1 MSIAQQS
8 FNHRIG
14 GRRETI
20 ERGGL
25 FTMLRSL
32 FWSACVF
39 RPVVATVVATLPL
52 TLSPIFAEAAQT
64 RAQTLIVVTEE
75 GPATLDIDAP
85 TANVETHGA
94 SWNTYDRL
102 ITHGRIKL
110 PDGSW
115 SYDYTKF
122 EPELAESWKIAPD
135 GKSVTFHL
143 RKNAKFHD
151 NTPVTAKDVKWSFDR
166 AVSVGGFPSIQMGAS
181 EMRSPRQFV
190 VIDDYTIRID
200 FPRPNKLILPNLAVP
215 IAKVVNST
223 LAKKHATDKDPWAI
237 DWVGKHDCG
246 GGAYIVETWKPGS
259 ELVFKRYDGWKSGPL
274 PYFRRVIS
282 RQIASA
288 GTRRALLEKGDAD
301 LSFNLPPKDFAELVK
316 QGKLTVIG
324 TPVDSELLYID
335 MLTTKPPFNNV
346 KVRQAVAYAIPY
358 KDILHTALFDRGIG
372 MFGGQGDP
380 PTAAW
385 PQQSPYYTDLAK
397 AKALLAEAGYAN
409 GFKTTLSYD
418 VSTAA
423 TREPIALLVRDSLS
437 KIGVDVSIEKIP
449 GAEWYTRLNKKDMP
463 MLIMSFKA
471 WLNYPDYYFYWTY
484 DGINN
489 SVFDDMNYVNP
500 KMDKLIEAARFEP
513 EKAKYTE
520 EVKGFI
526 KTAFEDVPRIP
537 LVQDFRDVAMQKNIK
552 NYTYWFHLVLDFRQL
567 TRAN

>member
-1 MSIAQQS
+1 
-8 FNHRIG
+8 
-14 GRRETI
+14 
-20 ERGGL
+20 
-25 FTMLRSL
+25 MLRTSS
-32 FWSACVF
+32 WSAGVF
-39 RPVVATVVATLPL
+39 RPVVATAVVATLAL
-52 TLSPIFAEAAQT
+52 TLSTMFAEAAPT
-64 RAQTLIVVTEE
+64 RAQTLIIVTEE
-75 GPATLDIDAP
+75 GPSTLDIDAP
-85 TANVETHGA
+85 NANVETHGA

-102 ITHGRIKL
+102 ITHARIKL

-122 EPELAESWKIAPD
+122 EPELAESWEIAPD
-135 GKSVTFHL
+135 GKSAIFHL

-151 NTPVTAKDVKWSFDR
+151 GKPVTARDVKWSFDR

-181 EMRSPRQFV
+181 EMKSPNQFV
-190 VIDDYTIRID
+190 VVDDYTIRID

-223 LAKKHATDKDPWAI
+223 LAKKHATAKDPWAI

-259 ELVFKRYDGWKSGPL
+259 EIVFKRFDGWKSGPM

-316 QGKLTVIG
+316 EGKLTVIG

-358 KDILHTALFDRGIG
+358 EDILHTALFDRGKG
-372 MFGGQGDP
+372 MFGGPGDP
-380 PTAAW
+380 ATIDW
-385 PQQSPYYTDLAK
+385 PQQSPYHTDLAK
-397 AKALLAEAGYAN
+397 AKALLAAAGYAN

-437 KIGVDVSIEKIP
+437 KIGVDVSIEKVP

-489 SVFDDMNYVNP
+489 SVFDDMNYVDP

-513 EKAKYTE
+513 DKAKYTD
-520 EVKGFI
+520 EVKAFI
-526 KTAFEDVPRIP
+526 KIAFDDVPRIP
-537 LVQDFRDVAMQKNIK
+537 LVQDFRDVAMQKSIK

-567 TRAN
+567 TREE